1 MSTSNE
7 KIGSNKSIVSAAN
20 KSYPMTKNASFFRE
34 LLSKKKK
41 HQPSH
46 PPPLQARRSISEPTA
61 HLNQMTKHAT
71 ESAMSTIST
80 TRKAATSP
88 HRTGTTSLIQSE
100 SNHSSSIEDSSALTT
115 STNLTSIPANKNKQK
130 SKYKSKIKKLFS

>member
-20 KSYPMTKNASFFRE
+20 KSYPMTKNSSFFRE

-41 HQPSH
+41 HQPNH

-80 TRKAATSP
+80 TRKATSP

-100 SNHSSSIEDSSALTT
+100 SNHSSSIEDSSAFTT